1 MHTQYICIYTKKK
14 NYYKLTLESRERNNK
29 STCKI
34 KSLTFFTIVEFVS
47 CNVQIIICHLN
58 QL

>member
-1 MHTQYICIYTKKK
+1 MHKYIYIQKK
-14 NYYKLTLESRERNNK
+14 NYYKLSLESRERNNK
-29 STCKI
+29 ST
-34 KSLTFFTIVEFVS
+34 TFFTTVKFAS